1 MALTKH
7 EQRTW
12 LATVVS
18 AGMAFLTTPPL
29 ANLVEKLLRQW
40 LLTQLPGG
48 MYEVLDHTVALE
60 LEDPR
65 GQTATYRKRQ
75 RVRFLQN
82 HIIAFQDKAWGDG
95 NIFAEYKCSPGIPVD
110 FYREGHRYNILISL
124 RETKRQGDIEEFHIQ
139 RKIVSGFM
147 GEVEEFQTE
156 IDHQTAQLSMTVTF
170 APGRSPSRCW
180 LIEQHAG
187 ITHDLGAQALG
198 RLPDGKYEVGWR
210 SNAPRLHEAYI
221 LRWQW

>member
-1 MALTKH
+1 MASAPNPPRSWFT
-7 EQRTW
+7 
-12 LATVVS
+12 TVVGAVMS
-18 AGMAFLTTPPL
+18 VLTTPQL
-29 ANLVEKLLRQW
+29 ANLADKLLGLYPRNKPP
-40 LLTQLPGG
+40 TG
-48 MYEVLDHTVALE
+48 MYAVLDHEVALE

-65 GQTATYRKRQ
+65 GQSATYRKRQ

-124 RETKRQGDIEEFHIQ
+124 RETKREGDVEEFHIQ
-139 RKIVSGFM
+139 RKILSGFM
-147 GEVEEFQTE
+147 GETEEFQTE
-156 IDHQTAQLSMTVTF
+156 IDHQTAQLSMGVTF
-170 APGRSPSRCW
+170 PRERRPSHCW

-187 ITHDLGAQALG
+187 ITHELGTQALVQ
-198 RLPDGKYEVGWR
+198 LPDGKYEVRWR
-210 SNAPRLHEAYI
+210 TSAPKLHEAYI